1 MNQKKA
7 GKRVNILFYL
17 LTFYILLQFFWWA
30 YLLVKLNI
38 DLYQTTKP
46 EVARL
51 KIWMIVG
58 EGSVFFI
65 FLIVGFYFFRRTIKK
80 EIFLVR
86 QQHNF
91 LLSITHE
98 LKTPLAAIKLSL
110 DTLDKH
116 EALGLED
123 RQMLKEHVRDNTTRL
138 GALID
143 NVLLATRLENERD
156 IPVPNEINFSEV
168 TQTIVSRMGK
178 GFIEGHIKHHIEPN
192 IIGFADL
199 SNYESIVINLIENA
213 LKYGADKPIFTRLTQ
228 QNKKLILEVSDHG
241 PGVPHSFKSKIFD
254 KFYRTENEEIRSKK
268 GTGLGLYI
276 VKNLVEHNGGRVYLQ
291 DNQPTGSTFI
301 VELPLNEPPKT
312 I

>member
-1 MNQKKA
+1 MNHNKA

-17 LTFYILLQFFWWA
+17 LTIYILLQFFWWA

-38 DLYQTTKP
+38 DLYQSTKP

-51 KIWMIVG
+51 KIWMILG

-65 FLIVGFYFFRRTIKK
+65 FLIIGFYFFRRTIKK

-116 EALGLED
+116 NTLNPED
-123 RQMLKEHVRDNTTRL
+123 RHRLQEHVRDNATRL
-138 GALID
+138 GTLID
-143 NVLLATRLENERD
+143 NVLLATRLENEK
-156 IPVPNEINFSEV
+156 EILVSNRVNFSDV
-168 TQTIVSRMGK
+168 TRAIVSGMEK
-178 GFIEGHIKHHIEPN
+178 GLDKGYIKTSIEPG
-192 IIGFADL
+192 IKGLADL
-199 SNYESIVINLIENA
+199 SNYESIVVNLVENAIKYGSDKPVSINL
-213 LKYGADKPIFTRLTQ
+213 TQ
-228 QNKKLILEVSDHG
+228 RNNKLVLEVSDQG
-241 PGVPHSFKSKIFD
+241 PGVPNAFKSKIFE
-254 KFYRTENEEIRSKK
+254 KFYRTGDEEIRSKK

-276 VKNLVEHNGGRVYLQ
+276 VKNLVERSRGNISIN
-291 DNQPTGSTFI
+291 DNHPTGSIFI
-301 VELPLNEPPKT
+301 VELPLFLNES
-312 I
+312 